1 MRFLVTAGNT
11 QEMIDCVR
19 QWSNIF
25 TGTTG
30 LNIARALTELG
41 EVELLTSNTAHL
53 TELSGGTVVGL
64 RADGFGSHAD
74 LRRILTQRMQ
84 SGAYDA
90 VFMSAAVADYRP
102 AGVFS
107 IVSRKPADA
116 AGQEQWIVQDVQA
129 DKVKS
134 THREIAIAGVQTEKL
149 VDLFRTEWGHRGI
162 LVKFKLEVGL
172 TKEELIQTGQASRA
186 ASGAEYLV
194 ANTLDMV
201 DGADAGAY
209 LLSERGAEW
218 VSRATLAGRL
228 VRVIR
233 EHRR

>member
-11 QEMIDCVR
+11 QEMIDRVR

-41 EVELLTSNTAHL
+41 QVELLTSNRQHL
-53 TELSGGTVVGL
+53 SELTIQNDPRL
-64 RADGFGSHAD
+64 RAETFGSHAD
-74 LRRILTQRMQ
+74 LREKLAQKMR
-84 SGAYDA
+84 GGPYDA

-107 IVSRKPADA
+107 IVSREPAGI
-116 AGQEQWIVQDVQA
+116 AGQERWIVQNVQA
-129 DKVKS
+129 GKVKS
-134 THREIAIAGVQTEKL
+134 NFRHIAIVGDQTEKL
-149 VDLFRTEWGHRGI
+149 VDLFRREWNHKGL

-172 TKEELIQTGQASRA
+172 TPEQLITVGQASRKN
-186 ASGAEYLV
+186 SGAEYLV

-201 DGADAGAY
+201 EGAHAGAY
-209 LLSERGAEW
+209 LLSDCSEEW
-218 VSRATLAGRL
+218 VPRLNLPARL
-228 VRVIR
+228 VQMVR
-233 EHRR
+233 EHCK